1 MSRGRVVRRGLGS
14 DQSGLIFAILLLCA
28 FYTYKT
34 PYFLNGTNF
43 SNIGV
48 AISYGGIMAA
58 GFTLVMICGGLD
70 LSISGVAALAGQ
82 ALAFGLTQGWSTAAA
97 VTFALIIGAGC
108 GLFNA
113 ILMVGVGINAI
124 VGTIATQ
131 FLFRGLAYAWGG
143 GGAAS
148 TSIANAWVS
157 NLANGKWFG
166 IPVPTYLMLAVFLV
180 VGVMYRFTRFGSNIS
195 AAGGNRIA
203 ARRAG
208 IRVGIT
214 MGASYVICSTLAA
227 LAGVLLVGLNGG
239 SVPSASIGIELTV
252 LAALVIGGTSLSGG
266 VGSVFGALLGVF
278 GLGVLTNGLNL
289 LGVSPYYKGAAIG
302 VALLLAVSL
311 DSVRQR
317 RRLHRDE

>member
-1 MSRGRVVRRGLGS
+1 MRRGLAS
-14 DQSGLIFAILLLCA
+14 DQTGLIVAIGVLCLVYA
-28 FYTYKT
+28 VKT
-34 PYFLNGTNF
+34 PYFLDSANF

-48 AISYGGIMAA
+48 AISYSGIMAA

-70 LSISGVAALAGQ
+70 LSISGVAALSGQ
-82 ALAFGLTQGWSTAAA
+82 ALAFGLTHGWPTAAA
-97 VTFALIIGAGC
+97 VTFALVIGAAC
-108 GLFNA
+108 GILNA
-113 ILMVGVGINAI
+113 ILMVGIGINAI

-131 FLFRGLAYAWGG
+131 FLFRGLAFAWGG

-157 NLANGKWFG
+157 NLANGKWWG
-166 IPVPTYLMLAVFLV
+166 VPVPTYLMLSVFV
-180 VGVMYRFTRFGSNIS
+180 AVGVMYRFTRFGANIA
-195 AAGGNRIA
+195 AAGGNRVA

-208 IRVGIT
+208 IRVGVT
-214 MGASYVICSTLAA
+214 LGSAYVLCSVAAA
-227 LAGVLLVGLNGG
+227 LSGVLLVGLNGG

-266 VGSVFGALLGVF
+266 VGSIFGALLGVF
-278 GLGVLTNGLNL
+278 GLGILTNGLNL
-289 LGVSPYYKGAAIG
+289 LGVSPYMKGTSIG

-317 RRLHRDE
+317 RRTHRDE